1 MLNRT
6 RAWGCQIPIAI
17 GSEQSG
23 GESRIQDFSEAIAER
38 KNHRIPRGAWRIFLT

>member
-1 MLNRT
+1 MLNRI

-23 GESRIQDFSEAIAER
+23 GETRIQGFS
-38 KNHRIPRGAWRIFLT
+38 GA